1 MITSSFALT
10 LSVAMIASAC
20 SASDP
25 NDTSSDDEQPVE
37 DHLTGPGE
45 PRELRPLHVED
56 QRIVDDLGRD
66 VLLRGANVNSLGEY
80 HQGDPDEEPTAPVTD
95 GDWAA
100 MAARG
105 LSVTRLVV
113 SWSRLEP
120 EPGEI
125 DTDHLDQIADTVAAA
140 NDHGIY
146 VVLDMHQDAWGP
158 FIASPPDVTC
168 EPGAE
173 PAIGWDGAPA
183 WATLVGDAS
192 TCVTGGR
199 ESAPAVKAAFSS
211 FYSNAPGPDGVG
223 LRDHLVDV
231 WGAVAERF
239 ATTTGVAGY
248 DLLNEPNYVEPSAE
262 NLAGYSEF
270 VSKSIQ
276 AIRSA
281 ELDAGTDPKPVL
293 VEPIVMY
300 PLPDTLPDPFVGTD
314 RGSGAPDTS
323 ANLVFA
329 PHNYAESIGPKVLSV
344 EQTFEVGQA
353 GADELGAALWI
364 GEYGFW
370 DTSPE
375 TLSVARRFAAEEDSR
390 VLGGAWWQ
398 WRQTCG
404 DPHSVGTPG
413 ATATEDQVHLN
424 TMGCPGNEDL
434 GPTEEFL
441 TILGRAFPRASPGRV
456 TNLQSDPDTASFSME
471 ATGAEAGSIL
481 VVWVPE
487 SADDTGP
494 AVTSSAGLDEVEVI
508 DVDGGKFVTATTTGS
523 DYSLVLSGE

>member
-1 MITSSFALT
+1 MIIGPFALT
-10 LSVAMIASAC
+10 LAMLLFASAC
-20 SASDP
+20 STNEP
-25 NDTSSDDEQPVE
+25 NDASSGDEQPAE

-56 QRIVDDLGRD
+56 QRILDDLGRD

-80 HQGDPDEEPTAPVTD
+80 HQGDPGVEPTAPVTD
-95 GDWAA
+95 SDWEA

-105 LSVTRLVV
+105 FSVTRLIM

-125 DTDHLDQIADTVAAA
+125 DTGYLDQITETVAAA
-140 NDHGIY
+140 NAHGIY

-158 FIASPPDVTC
+158 FVASPQDVAC
-168 EPGAE
+168 EAGAQ
-173 PAIGWDGAPA
+173 PAIGWDGAPS
-183 WATLVGDAS
+183 WATLIGDSS

-199 ESAPAVKAAFSS
+199 ESAPAVKAAFNS
-211 FYSNAPGPDGVG
+211 FYSNAAGPDGVG
-223 LRDHLVDV
+223 LRDHLVAV

-239 ATTTGVAGY
+239 AGTAGVAGY
-248 DLLNEPNYVEPSAE
+248 DLLNEPNYVEPFPD
-262 NLAGYSEF
+262 NLVGYSEF
-270 VSKSIQ
+270 VSDSIQ
-276 AIRSA
+276 AIRA
-281 ELDAGTDPKPVL
+281 TELEADADPKPIF

-300 PLPDTLPDPFVGTD
+300 PLPDTLPDPFIGAD
-314 RGSGAPDTS
+314 RGSVAPDTS

-344 EQTFEVGQA
+344 EQTFDVDQA

-370 DTSPE
+370 NTSSE
-375 TLSVARRFAAEEDSR
+375 TLSVARRFAAEEDR
-390 VLGGAWWQ
+390 RILGGAWWQ

-424 TMGCPGNEDL
+424 TTRCPGDEDL

-441 TILGRAFPRASPGRV
+441 SILGRAFPRASPGTV
-456 TNLQSDPDTASFSME
+456 THMQSDPDTARFAME
-471 ATGAEAGSIL
+471 ATGAEPGAVL
-481 VVWVPE
+481 VVWVPI
-487 SADDTGP
+487 AAGDTGP
-494 AVTSSAGLDEVEVI
+494 TVTASNGLDGVATIE
-508 DVDGGKFVTATTTGS
+508 VDGGAFVTATTTGS
-523 DYSLVLSGE
+523 DYSLDVSGK